1 MVVGNIQH
9 LTLNIQHFPSNIQH
23 LTFNILQKESFC
35 LPKRPLLHSKNESFY
50 QQKGAL
56 LQCKRTPFEIRLL

>member
-9 LTLNIQHFPSNIQH
+9 LTF
-23 LTFNILQKESFC
+23 QKGF
-35 LPKRPLLHSKNESFY
+35 LLHSKTTPFALQNESFY

-56 LQCKRTPFEIRLL
+56 LQCKRTPFEIRLLQDVIS

>member
-9 LTLNIQHFPSNIQH
+9 LTLNIQHLTLNIQH
-23 LTFNILQKESFC
+23 LTFSKRSPFALQ
-35 LPKRPLLHSKNESFY
+35 NESFY

-56 LQCKRTPFEIRLL
+56 LQCKRTPFEIRLLQDVIS